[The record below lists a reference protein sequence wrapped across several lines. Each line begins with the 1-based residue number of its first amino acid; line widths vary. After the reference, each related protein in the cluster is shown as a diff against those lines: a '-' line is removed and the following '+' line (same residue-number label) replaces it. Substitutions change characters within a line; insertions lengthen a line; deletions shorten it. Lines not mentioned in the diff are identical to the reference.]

1 VVQEKT
7 RHFRILTTL
16 LLPEGTATIAGFD
29 VVRDYKSI
37 RSSIGYMPGKF
48 SLYQDLTIAENLT
61 FSPLSL
67 ELRSKKTTMPLK
79 KFTSR
84 LSLLKIEEQAL
95 WWNEAEA
102 SFVLCLIHKPKFYFL
117 MNLLGVDPFLE
128 KVLGYVKRLQQKGL
142 RYWSPLHG

>member
-1 VVQEKT
+1 
-7 RHFRILTTL
+7 
-16 LLPEGTATIAGFD
+16 LLPNEGTATIAGFD

-37 RSSIGYMPGKF
+37 RSIGYMPGKF

-84 LSLLKIEEQAL
+84 LSLLKIEEQAPF

-102 SFVLCLIHKPKFYFL
+102 SFVLCPDTQTQSSI
-117 MNLLGVDPFLE
+117 
-128 KVLGYVKRLQQKGL
+128 
-142 RYWSPLHG
+142 S